1 MFVFCS
7 REMTRSV
14 DSAGES
20 HCDEPSSGLSVNS
33 IIFLETKPADWLNF
47 SVDSFGNQLLP
58 HPCQI
63 AGIWVTS
70 SAKRNEKKT
79 SIKKQH

>member
-70 SAKRNEKKT
+70 SAKRNAKKT